1 MSKGITW
8 RQTLLGDST
17 MTSCAKAMKLM
28 QPLMDGQLAGPDRDR
43 VLEHLRHCVDCGLKY
58 ETYVEIK
65 QSVQRQGAV
74 RVDSSTVAELAEF
87 ARSLSRSD

>member
-8 RQTLLGDST
+8 RQTLLGDAT

-28 QPLMDGQLAGPDRDR
+28 QPLMDGELTGPDRDR
-43 VLEHLRHCVDCGLKY
+43 VVEHLRHCVDCGLKY
-58 ETYVEIK
+58 ETYLEIK

-74 RVDSSTVAELAEF
+74 RLDSATVAELNEF
-87 ARSLSRSD
+87 ARNLVSGD